1 MDIEMLKVLAKLGM
15 IEALQSYLEGDEEYN
30 TYYYREVEE
39 VEDEF
44 FKENLEDE
52 EL

>member
-1 MDIEMLKVLAKLGM
+1 MLKTLAKLGL
-15 IEALQSYLEGDEEYN
+15 IEALQSYLEGDEEYDS
-30 TYYYREVEE
+30 YYYREDEE